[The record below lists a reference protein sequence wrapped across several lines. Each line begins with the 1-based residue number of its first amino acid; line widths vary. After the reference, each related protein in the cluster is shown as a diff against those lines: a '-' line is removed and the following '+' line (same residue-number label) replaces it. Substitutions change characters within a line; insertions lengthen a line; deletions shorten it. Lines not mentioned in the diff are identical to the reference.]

1 MGQCMFREKN
11 IDNPPPYN
19 EITASKITKAIDM
32 DTINKHRAQK
42 IKEYDDK
49 YYIHLNKQIKNIN
62 KYIIGA
68 AIPKN
73 YNNIEYLLNFD
84 SFKKDLGIESN
95 NICQEYYKRLID
107 DMLEAHKQYK
117 PVRLDNEKCELN
129 LPNYKY
135 QQKINITL
143 W

>member
-1 MGQCMFREKN
+1 MFRDKN

-19 EITASKITKAIDM
+19 EITVSKITKAIDM

-49 YYIHLNKQIKNIN
+49 YYIHLNKKINNLN
-62 KYIIGA
+62 KYIIDT
-68 AIPKN
+68 AIPNN
-73 YNNIEYLLNFD
+73 YSRIIHYLVFTEL
-84 SFKKDLGIESN
+84 KADLGNESN
-95 NICQEYYKRLID
+95 YMCQEYYKRLID
-107 DMLEAHKQYK
+107 DMLEAYKQYK
-117 PVRLDNEKCELN
+117 PVMVDNTDCKIN

-135 QQKINITL
+135 QQGIKFTL